1 MYWPELA
8 AATPAGGADPGAVG
22 AIPSAASG
30 AQGGTDG
37 VTGEE
42 ARLSQPWSCSQPPP
56 RRRSVARDLPWKTL
70 MGSTKQG
77 RGRRREDEKR
87 RRRDRFGREACMI
100 VCTQPVA
107 TLEKGTVER
116 QVGCPSAHDRNRS
129 TLPGAQ
135 VQDPKIPPRLPPRPF
150 RIGVGCPP
158 WSPSPASWTSR
169 PSACLPLA
177 RTLHGQPI
185 PPWP

>member
-56 RRRSVARDLPWKTL
+56 RRRSVARDLPWKTW
-70 MGSTKQG
+70 MGSAKQG

-100 VCTQPVA
+100 VCTQPIA
-107 TLEKGTVER
+107 T
-116 QVGCPSAHDRNRS
+116 
-129 TLPGAQ
+129 
-135 VQDPKIPPRLPPRPF
+135 
-150 RIGVGCPP
+150 
-158 WSPSPASWTSR
+158 
-169 PSACLPLA
+169 
-177 RTLHGQPI
+177 
-185 PPWP
+185 